1 MRALKGCCR
10 RLCGKKL
17 AGNAKQET
25 PQSGAAGAD
34 GEWLEDAGWDD
45 VEGGTAAPS
54 VATPVSS
61 TATTTTA
68 PRSRGLRMD
77 RAVAR
82 DKKDRVAAD
91 GARVGDGAVPINMQS
106 NATEEDG
113 DASELFASL
122 GLDATYKRPKKH
134 MRAFNNDAKL
144 VMNRAPPSSSGRSS
158 LLAMAAKA
166 GMSDDDDDSTDNAGG
181 WDDDADTTNV
191 DALLQ
196 RDQKEATRAR
206 LEQRKLAMQA
216 KREQRKA
223 AGKGGGRFAKKA

>member
-54 VATPVSS
+54 VATPLSS

-134 MRAFNNDAKL
+134 MDIDDQPADEMVVNADGLRMTVWTSKAKKFT
-144 VMNRAPPSSSGRSS
+144 SGAEQSMYLHLNFKMEHGVPQGARG
-158 LLAMAAKA
+158 LLAELA
-166 GMSDDDDDSTDNAGG
+166 GDAPMS
-181 WDDDADTTNV
+181 
-191 DALLQ
+191 
-196 RDQKEATRAR
+196 EATRAMFKQGR
-206 LEQRKLAMQA
+206 Q
-216 KREQRKA
+216 
-223 AGKGGGRFAKKA
+223 GGRPLQPSE